1 MKFTIKMKITNH
13 LTRFS
18 SGGLMA
24 AVLFMASCQDDEKR
38 LTVQD
43 TQDISEEALTDS
55 YYQDVDDM
63 GSVAIGTPSDTDLS
77 GGRKAATIT
86 IDDDRFGCDGVVI
99 TITPDA
105 GSTADIPKGKITVDF
120 GTLGCKDAKG
130 NVRKGKIIFSYYKRR
145 FQPGSTVVATTENYY
160 INGIKLEGVR
170 TSTNVT
176 GSTEDAPRFN
186 VVLTNGK
193 ATFADG
199 SVATRE
205 SDITWSWERG
215 ASASLD
221 KLVIDKVSTASG
233 TTRGGRTYE
242 VSLTEDL
249 IYNRTCFLALDG
261 VKRYIIDGSKE
272 IVIDYGVGDCNTISV
287 TVNGITRSLNVN

>member
-1 MKFTIKMKITNH
+1 
-13 LTRFS
+13 
-18 SGGLMA
+18 
-24 AVLFMASCQDDEKR
+24 
-38 LTVQD
+38 
-43 TQDISEEALTDS
+43 
-55 YYQDVDDM
+55 
-63 GSVAIGTPSDTDLS
+63 
-77 GGRKAATIT
+77 
-86 IDDDRFGCDGVVI
+86 
-99 TITPDA
+99 
-105 GSTADIPKGKITVDF
+105 
-120 GTLGCKDAKG
+120 
-130 NVRKGKIIFSYYKRR
+130 
-145 FQPGSTVVATTENYY
+145 
-160 INGIKLEGVR
+160 
-170 TSTNVT
+170 
-176 GSTEDAPRFN
+176 
-186 VVLTNGK
+186 VLTNGK